1 MTIEELAQKLEEL
14 QAKYENL
21 EYKYLK
27 LREWS
32 DDNDYWLRE
41 MIDALTESVDD
52 LSDNHCQCEV
62 YRQHHEKRK
71 LAKEKAREAGEEYRE
86 WRCTHRND
94 E

>member
-14 QAKYENL
+14 QAKYDQL
-21 EYKYLK
+21 EYDYLR

-32 DDNDYWLRE
+32 DDNDFWLRE
-41 MIDALTESVDD
+41 MIDALTECVDD

-62 YRQHHEKRK
+62 YRQHYEKRK

-86 WRCTHRND
+86 WRCTHSD